1 MNDKPNFLD
10 DLVEAGQQICRL
22 KRRVRRLKRE
32 VDEGNELEIALCQGI
47 TRLTCERDAC
57 LAAVR
62 AYMDRD
68 HSLPELAQVAI
79 ALCEQEQP
87 TTPTERTR

>member
-1 MNDKPNFLD
+1 MPNSIEYDVIQILHARI
-10 DLVEAGQQICRL
+10 VEL
-22 KRRVRRLKRE
+22 
-32 VDEGNELEIALCQGI
+32 IAQ
-47 TRLTCERDAC
+47 RDAC

-68 HSLPELAQVAI
+68 HSLPELAEAAI

-87 TTPTERTR
+87 VAPTERTR